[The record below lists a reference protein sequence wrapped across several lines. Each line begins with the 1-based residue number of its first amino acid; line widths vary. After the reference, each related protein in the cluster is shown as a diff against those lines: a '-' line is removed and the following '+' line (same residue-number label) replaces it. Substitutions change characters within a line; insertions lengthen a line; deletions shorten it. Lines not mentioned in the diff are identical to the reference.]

1 MEVLEQTETL
11 VDVLDHSTEPPKNRL
26 SAQKVFSMETLGTS
40 PVVCEIALI
49 RLVEK
54 FYRI

>member
-40 PVVCEIALI
+40 VVCEIALI